1 MKNMRREVLV
11 MGEITSYF
19 YRKLKGEKEYEKYYI
34 EKLRKRGAVIG
45 EEVHILN
52 STIDGGTICLIE
64 IGNHVTITGASVLAH
79 DASTK
84 MHLGYTKIA
93 KTTIGNYV
101 FIGMGSIILPGVT
114 IGNYVIVG
122 AGSVV
127 RDNIPDNSVVL
138 GNPARIIC
146 TTDEYLKKNRER
158 MKNVPVYNKTVSKMS
173 MEEKIEM
180 RNAIGQFGGG
190 YEL

>member
-1 MKNMRREVLV
+1 
-11 MGEITSYF
+11 MGEIASYF
-19 YRKLKGEKEYEKYYI
+19 LRKIKGEKEYEQYCI
-34 EKLRKRGAVIG
+34 RKLRKKGAVIG
-45 EEVHILN
+45 ENVHILN
-52 STIDGGTICLIE
+52 NSMIDAGTQCLIE
-64 IGNHVTITGASVLAH
+64 IGDHVTITGAIILAH

-93 KTTIGNYV
+93 KTTVGNYV

-146 TTDEYLKKNRER
+146 TTDEYLEKNRER
-158 MKNVPVYNKTVSKMS
+158 MKNVPVYDKKVSEMS

-180 RNAIGQFGGG
+180 RNAIGQFGVGGG